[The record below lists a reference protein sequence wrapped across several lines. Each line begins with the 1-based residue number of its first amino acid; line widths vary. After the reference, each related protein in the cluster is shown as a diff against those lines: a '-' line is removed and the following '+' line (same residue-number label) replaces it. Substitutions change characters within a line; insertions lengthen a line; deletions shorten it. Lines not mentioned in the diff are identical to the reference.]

1 LRWIAVG
8 IFVLSSTLNF
18 LDRNILAAVAPM
30 VQKEFGIDDVGYG
43 FLLSAFSLAYALA
56 SPGTGYL
63 LDRFGL
69 NRAIRWLVVLWSAIG
84 VATGFTWNYAG
95 LLACRIGLGAG
106 ESGGIPAVAKMGGMY
121 LPASERALGSAM
133 GQIGI
138 AVAGTLAPVLAGW
151 FAVEHGWR
159 PLFVVTGLGG
169 LLWLPLWGFT
179 SRRIRPEHGVSAI
192 AGRREFDARLWALVG
207 ANILWMSTYSLWAG
221 WTTKYFV
228 TVHHL
233 TLREAATYAAVPP
246 LASMAGGFFGG
257 WLALRWMK
265 RGVSAVPARLR
276 VILLS
281 AVGGLVTVSVPAAHD
296 PWWASAAISLS
307 YFFCLAGS
315 VNVYTLP
322 IDLYGPE
329 RAGVA
334 ISALVFAYGLLQF
347 AISPAIGWA
356 AKNVGYGPVCW
367 AVAFPPLAAWAVLK
381 SRLSRKPA

>member
-1 LRWIAVG
+1 
-8 IFVLSSTLNF
+8 
-18 LDRNILAAVAPM
+18 M
-30 VQKEFGIDDVGYG
+30 VQKEFGIDDIGYG

-69 NRAIRWLVVLWSAIG
+69 NRVIRWLVAFWSAVS
-84 VATGFTWNYAG
+84 VATGLTWNYAG
-95 LLACRIGLGAG
+95 LLMCRIGLGAG

-121 LPASERALGSAM
+121 LPASERALGSAL

-138 AVAGTLAPVLAGW
+138 AVAGVLAPVLAAW
-151 FAVEHGWR
+151 FTVRHGWR
-159 PLFVVTGLGG
+159 PLFVATGLCG
-169 LLWLPLWGFT
+169 LLWLPVWGFVA
-179 SRRIRPEHGVSAI
+179 RRIRPLHEVGGA
-192 AGRREFDARLWALVG
+192 AGKIEFNARLWALVG
-207 ANILWMSTYSLWAG
+207 ANILWMGTYSLWSG

-228 TVHHL
+228 GVHHL
-233 TLREAATYAAVPP
+233 TLQQAAPYAAVPP

-257 WLALRWMK
+257 WLALRWMNQ
-265 RGVSAVPARLR
+265 GVAAVPARLR
-276 VILLS
+276 VILVS
-281 AVGGLVTVSVPAAHD
+281 AVGGLVTALVPAAPD
-296 PWWASAAISLS
+296 PWWASAAVSLS

-347 AISPAIGWA
+347 AISPPIGWA
-356 AKNVGYGPVCW
+356 VQHVGYGPVCW
-367 AVAFPPLAAWAVLK
+367 AVAFPPLAAWVVL
-381 SRLSRKPA
+381 RRII